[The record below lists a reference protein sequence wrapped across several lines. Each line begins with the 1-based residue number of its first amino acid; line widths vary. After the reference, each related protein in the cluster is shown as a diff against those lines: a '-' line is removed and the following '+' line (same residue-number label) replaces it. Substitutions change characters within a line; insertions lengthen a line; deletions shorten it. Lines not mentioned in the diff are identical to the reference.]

1 MLRTT
6 IWRDLRWRLLAALL
20 LVAPLAA
27 LIAWSYAV
35 NVRADTGVMRGYA
48 TYLAYLDAGWFRL
61 PGPSSAFLLV
71 AVIAAAGRG
80 PLRPRDDFAYLLA
93 LPISRR
99 RLLLTQVLTSVAA
112 VAVVV
117 LAAHLILAVGAWST
131 GAPLAIGPLLGRVLA
146 VTAAAS
152 AWVGVTAAAVML
164 LRHPLLAAIAVLG
177 AVIVLPGNRFR
188 LEIPPSPSAVRLDAW
203 DPWAFADPRAWHGAV
218 PIASLLAAAALAV
231 GGTLVALWTLE
242 RLEP

>member
-35 NVRADTGVMRGYA
+35 NVRAGTDVMRGYA
-48 TYLAYLDAGWFRL
+48 SYLAYLDAAWFRL

-71 AVIAAAGRG
+71 AVIAAAGSG
-80 PLRPRDDFAYLLA
+80 PLRPRDDLAFLLA

-99 RLLLTQVLTSVAA
+99 RLLLAHLLASVAA
-112 VAVVV
+112 VGAVV
-117 LAAHLILAVGAWST
+117 LAAHAILVIGGLST
-131 GAPLAIGPLLGRVLA
+131 GVRLPLLPLLGRSLA
-146 VTAAAS
+146 VTVAAS
-152 AWVGVTAAAVML
+152 AWVGVTAAAMML
-164 LRHPLLAAIAVLG
+164 LRYPVLAMIAVLG
-177 AVIVLPGNRFR
+177 AVVILPSNRFR
-188 LEIPPSPSAVRLDAW
+188 LEIPPRPSTEMLGAW
-203 DPWAFADPRAWHGAV
+203 DPWALADPRAWQGAV
-218 PIASLLAAAALAV
+218 PVASLLTAAVLGV
-231 GGTLVALWTLE
+231 GGTLIALWSLR